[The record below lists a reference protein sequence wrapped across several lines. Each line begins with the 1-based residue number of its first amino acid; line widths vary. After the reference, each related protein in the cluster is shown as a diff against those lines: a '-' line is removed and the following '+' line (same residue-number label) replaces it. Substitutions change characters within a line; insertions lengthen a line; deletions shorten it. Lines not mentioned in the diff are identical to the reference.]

1 MAAPAIVTFD
11 PSSRQ
16 RLSQGTAVEQSRAV
30 AEVQAAVV
38 IAQNRPRDTAGA
50 LKEMRE
56 VCAIQELADLAF
68 FKFNRGGGPVTGAS
82 IHLAREL
89 ARCWGNINYGIKE
102 LARDADRSEMLA
114 FAWDLQT
121 NARSE
126 TTFIVSHSRDTKTG
140 KKPLTDE
147 RDIYENN
154 ANMGA
159 RRVRECIFAVLP
171 VWFTSEAETRCRQTQ
186 EDGGGKPLATRIADA
201 VGVFEEIGVSKAQLE
216 RKVGKPSNDWTGGDI
231 AQLSISY
238 KSIRRG
244 EITRDEEFP
253 PEVIQQPSGPADA
266 FEAAATG
273 VQPSAPSTAS
283 VPSQAATIAG
293 PSAQEAA
300 MLDLIDQFHA
310 KIKAAK
316 TVEELNAIGED
327 KYFLKAANED
337 DQLEPLMT
345 KRRAELA
352 K

>member
-1 MAAPAIVTFD
+1 MAAPAIVTFE
-11 PSSRQ
+11 PPARQ

-201 VGVFEEIGVSKAQLE
+201 VGVFEEIGVSKQQLE

-266 FEAAATG
+266 FETAATG
-273 VQPSAPSTAS
+273 AQAKPKTADAKQSELPPLAKPAQGFEEIHHIATMFRAQILRAETVQHLNDIGDSPDFIP
-283 VPSQAATIAG
+283 AA
-293 PSAQEAA
+293 
-300 MLDLIDQFHA
+300 D
-310 KIKAAK
+310 
-316 TVEELNAIGED
+316 
-327 KYFLKAANED
+327 YD
-337 DQLEPLMT
+337 DQLEPLMA
-345 KRRAELA
+345 KRRGELA